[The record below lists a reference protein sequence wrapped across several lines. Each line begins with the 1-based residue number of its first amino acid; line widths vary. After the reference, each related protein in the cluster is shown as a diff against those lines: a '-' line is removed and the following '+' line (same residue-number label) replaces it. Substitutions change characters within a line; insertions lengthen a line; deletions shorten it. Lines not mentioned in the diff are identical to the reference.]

1 MNKLLLLSAALCLA
15 VSAPMSAHAAGAAV
29 NAGAAVSGDVK
40 GGSTD
45 ATANASGSATAAL
58 SSSSSYSDVV
68 SGMSGSGSATID
80 FSKTT
85 AASSISIVKISTL
98 KGYAAG
104 NASMKTA
111 MSSNT
116 NMKSLDA
123 KIAANADLTAKLKA
137 AGFTPNDV
145 VAASTDA
152 SGGVTLFVNDGK

>member
-1 MNKLLLLSAALCLA
+1 MLPMKSGEHAMLRGLFCRIILATLSIGF
-15 VSAPMSAHAAGAAV
+15 AAGC
-29 NAGAAVSGDVK
+29 GK
-40 GGSTD
+40 TE
-45 ATANASGSATAAL
+45 TAAPVAPVMGG
-58 SSSSSYSDVV
+58 D
-68 SGMSGSGSATID
+68 GNQ
-80 FSKTT
+80 
-85 AASSISIVKISTL
+85 STL